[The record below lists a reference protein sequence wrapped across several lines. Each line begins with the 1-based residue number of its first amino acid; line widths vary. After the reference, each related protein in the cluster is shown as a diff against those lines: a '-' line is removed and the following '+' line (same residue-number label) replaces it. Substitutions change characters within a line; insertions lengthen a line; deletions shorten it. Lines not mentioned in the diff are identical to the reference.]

1 MRVRTPAGSPEPVA
15 PSSGA
20 PVAAP
25 LAPAGGAPAGA
36 APSATPDA
44 LEPAPP
50 RLDPAPASSGAAS
63 APSALLAVRAP
74 SPRVV
79 GHTTAVDPD
88 TGEKL
93 LFFWKTKSPFSQW
106 NRAPFTFGGRTFVTS
121 EQWMMAYKAHT
132 FGDTTRLAAI
142 LATDDPKAQ
151 KKLGREVEGFD
162 AAVWSARSFDVVY
175 LGNALKLTDER
186 AAKLDKTR
194 GHTLVEASPDDKLWG
209 IGWKEEDPEASR
221 RAAWQG
227 QNRLGEVLTAL
238 REHRRAGIA
247 EIEFAKRAAL
257 VGLGGFEKA
266 LGALP
271 S

>member
-1 MRVRTPAGSPEPVA
+1 MRVRTPGSPDPA
-15 PSSGA
+15 APALGAPQSAAALAATPGAPTTLPSS
-20 PVAAP
+20 
-25 LAPAGGAPAGA
+25 
-36 APSATPDA
+36 DA
-44 LEPAPP
+44 LEAAPP
-50 RLDPAPASSGAAS
+50 RLEPAPASSGAAA
-63 APSALLAVRAP
+63 APSTLVSVRAP

-79 GHTTAVDPD
+79 GHTTATDPD

-121 EQWMMAYKAHT
+121 EQWMMAFKAHT
-132 FGDTTRLAAI
+132 FGDTARLAAI

-175 LGNALKLTDER
+175 LGNALKLTGEL
-186 AAKLDKTR
+186 ATKLEKTR
-194 GHTLVEASPDDKLWG
+194 SHTLVEASPGDKLWG
-209 IGWKEEDPEASR
+209 IGWKEEDPEAAR

-257 VGLGGFEKA
+257 VGLGAFEKA
-266 LGALP
+266 LAALP
-271 S
+271 A